1 MTMGS
6 KLHSK
11 NPWREMVQS
20 IVGEIAAAAKIPR
33 EEISECLEIPPDS
46 KMGDLACT
54 IAFQLAKIE
63 GKNPVHIANEIAE
76 ELRKDKSESSYISR
90 IEVKGPYINIFLNKG
105 IFTEMVLSSVVG
117 LEGKYGKT
125 QEFSNRRVMIEF
137 PAVNPSKPWHIGHA
151 RNAVL
156 GDTLGNLLTATGH
169 DVTRIDYIND
179 LGLQIAQLTWKL
191 LQPTQTDAEEKY
203 DWYLG
208 RQYVDVQEAFQEDPE
223 VEKEVREIA
232 RQLEDLSSRASRVS
246 TEMVTKCV
254 KAQNQTAY
262 TLGIYHDYQVWE
274 STLSHSGLLSQAK
287 EMVLEAESIFVMES
301 GEKEGCV
308 VARLDSLDEFKEM
321 KDPLKVL
328 FRSDGTRT
336 YTGADVALQMW
347 KFGILSDPFR
357 YSVFEMQPNGKRVYR
372 TALDGEKRD
381 LGTFDSVFNVIG
393 AAQAHPQRLIYAI
406 LELLGYEEESTNS
419 HHVAYEFVGLE
430 DEDFS
435 GRKGTWIGY
444 SADEVIEKAKT
455 LAKKEVAK
463 RNPEEDEEFFENV
476 ASRIAAG
483 AVRYFLLNASP
494 DRKIT
499 FRWSEAL
506 DFNGDAAPYLQYSLA
521 RAQRIL
527 EKQDTG
533 ANQQRASSVLSE
545 DAEFELVKSISRLA
559 DEIIEVVDGLK
570 KHTWGTSFQTS
581 RITAYCYQ
589 LATQFSKFYDTCPVL
604 QADEEVKQARLYLVK
619 AFKIA
624 MTNCLRLL
632 GIPIIE
638 RM

>member
-6 KLHSK
+6 ETNTR
-11 NPWREMVQS
+11 NPWDEMVQS
-20 IVGEIAAAAKIPR
+20 IEGEIAAAAKVSR
-33 EEISECLEIPPDS
+33 EEISEYFEIPPDS
-46 KMGDLACT
+46 EMGDLACT
-54 IAFQLAKIE
+54 IAFQLAKSKK
-63 GKNPVHIANEIAE
+63 KNPAHIANDIAD
-76 ELRKDKSESSYISR
+76 ELRKEKPESSYISR
-90 IEVKGPYINIFLNKG
+90 VEVKGPYINIFLDKE
-105 IFTEMVLSSVVG
+105 IFSKMVLPSVVT
-117 LEGKYGKT
+117 LKEEYGTT
-125 QEFSNRRVMIEF
+125 QKFSDRRVMIEF

-156 GDTLGNLLTATGH
+156 GDTLGNILSATGH

-191 LQPTQTDAEEKY
+191 LHSTSPDIEEKY

-208 RQYVDVQEAFQEDPE
+208 RQYVDVQEAFEEDPN
-223 VEKEVREIA
+223 VEQEVREIA
-232 RQLEDLSSRASRVS
+232 RQLEDLNSKASEVSS
-246 TEMVTKCV
+246 EMVTKCV

-262 TLGIYHDYQVWE
+262 ALGIYHDYQVWE
-274 STLSHSGLLSQAK
+274 SAISHSGLLSQARK
-287 EMVLEAESIFVMES
+287 LMLETENIFVMES
-301 GEKEGCV
+301 GEKEGCI
-308 VARLDSLDEFKEM
+308 VARLDSLDEFKDM
-321 KDPLKVL
+321 KDPFKVL

-357 YSVFEMQPNGKRVYR
+357 YSVFEKQPNGKRVYR
-372 TALDGEKRD
+372 TTLEGEERD
-381 LGTFDSVFNVIG
+381 IGTFDSVFNVIG

-406 LELLGYEEESTNS
+406 LELLGHEEEAKNS

-430 DEDFS
+430 DEDLS

-455 LAKKEVAK
+455 LAREEVVK
-463 RNPEEDEEFFENV
+463 RNPEEEEEFFKDV
-476 ASRIAAG
+476 ASKIAAG

-527 EKQDTG
+527 EKQD
-533 ANQQRASSVLSE
+533 ANTAQNIDYSLLSE
-545 DAEFELVKSISRLA
+545 EAEFELVKSLSRLA
-559 DEIIEVVDGLK
+559 DEVLEVVDGLK

-581 RITAYCYQ
+581 RLTSYCYK

-604 QADEEVKQARLYLVK
+604 QADGDVKHARLHLVK
-619 AFKIA
+619 AFKIT